1 MKYLNFWSLLTVIVA
16 SFGMMIANA
25 TPTKVALV
33 EEISVDAEIV
43 AAISHPL
50 PQTVFSEDVLK
61 EVECLAKNI
70 YKEAGYEPWE
80 GKIAVA
86 QVTINRVEHIGFPN
100 TVCGVVY
107 EKTRNRHTGKMTT
120 CQFSWYCDPVH
131 RNRPVHQPTYEQSYE
146 VAKQVLLDDVRL
158 PGLENAIF
166 YHATYID
173 PRWNYSRITTIGQH
187 IFYEARP
194 RVVLASR

>member
-1 MKYLNFWSLLTVIVA
+1 MKYLNLWSLLTVIVA
-16 SFGMMIANA
+16 SFVMMIANA
-25 TPTKVALV
+25 QPTKVILV
-33 EEISVDAEIV
+33 EEIEVDAEIV
-43 AAISHPL
+43 ASSQPL
-50 PQTVFSEDVLK
+50 RQTAFSDDVLK
-61 EVECLAKNI
+61 EIECLAKNI
-70 YKEAGYEPWE
+70 YKEAGYEPLE
-80 GKIAVA
+80 GRIAVA
-86 QVTINRVEHIGFPN
+86 QVTMNRVEHREFPN

-146 VAKQVLLDDVRL
+146 VAKQVLLDDIRL

-166 YHATYID
+166 YHATYVN